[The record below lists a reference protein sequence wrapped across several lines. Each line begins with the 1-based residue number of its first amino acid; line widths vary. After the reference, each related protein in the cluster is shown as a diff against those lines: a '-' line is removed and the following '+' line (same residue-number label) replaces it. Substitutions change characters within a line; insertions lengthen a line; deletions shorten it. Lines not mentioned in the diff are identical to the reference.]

1 MKWRRSKLDSE
12 LVSLYIRGNEKAF
25 ETLVN
30 RHKSRVYTT
39 IYLIVKDQYIAED
52 LTQDSFIKAIDTIK
66 SGRYNEEGKFLP
78 WIIRIAHNLAIDY
91 FRRDKRYPSVVF
103 EDGSN
108 VFNTLDF
115 SEDSVESL
123 QIRQETHEQLREMI
137 QRLPDVQKQVLIM
150 RHYNDMSFQEI
161 ADATG
166 VSINTALG
174 RMRYALINLRKQF
187 SQRTPYYDKN
197 LYL

>member
-1 MKWRRSKLDSE
+1 MEKVQVSDSE
-12 LVSLYIRGNEKAF
+12 LVTLYIRGNEKAF
-25 ETLVN
+25 EKLVQ
-30 RHKSRVYTT
+30 RHKSRIYTT
-39 IYLIVKDQYIAED
+39 IYLIVKDQYVAED
-52 LTQDSFIKAIDTIK
+52 LLQDTFIKAVDTIK
-66 SGRYNEEGKFLP
+66 GGRYNDEGNFLP

-91 FRRDKRYPSVVF
+91 FRRDKRYPNVVF
-103 EDGSN
+103 EDGSS

-115 SEDSVESL
+115 SEDSVESI

-150 RHYNDMSFQEI
+150 RHYEDMSFQEI

-187 SQRTPYYDKN
+187 NQRAPQYDKN
-197 LYL
+197 LYLR

>member
-1 MKWRRSKLDSE
+1 MEKVQVSDSE
-12 LVSLYIRGNEKAF
+12 LVTLYIRGNEKAF
-25 ETLVN
+25 EKLVQ
-30 RHKSRVYTT
+30 RHKSRIYTT
-39 IYLIVKDQYIAED
+39 IYLIVKDQYVAED
-52 LTQDSFIKAIDTIK
+52 LLQDTFIKAVDTIK
-66 SGRYNEEGKFLP
+66 GGRYNDEGKFLP

-91 FRRDKRYPSVVF
+91 FRRDKRYPNVVF
-103 EDGSN
+103 EDGSS

-115 SEDSVESL
+115 SEDSVESI

-150 RHYNDMSFQEI
+150 RHYEDMSFQEI

-187 SQRTPYYDKN
+187 NQRAPQYDKN
-197 LYL
+197 LYLR

>member
-1 MKWRRSKLDSE
+1 MHKVQVSDSE
-12 LVSLYIRGNEKAF
+12 LVSLYIRGDEKAF
-25 ETLVN
+25 EKLVQ
-30 RHKSRVYTT
+30 RHKSRIYTT
-39 IYLIVKDQYIAED
+39 IYLIVKDQYVAED
-52 LTQDSFIKAIDTIK
+52 LMQDTFIKAVDTIK

-91 FRRDKRYPSVVF
+91 FRRDKRYPNVVF

-115 SEDSVESL
+115 SEDSVESI

-137 QRLPDVQKQVLIM
+137 QRLPDVQRQVLIM
-150 RHYNDMSFQEI
+150 RHYEDMSFQEI

-187 SQRTPYYDKN
+187 SQRTPQYDKN
-197 LYL
+197 VYLR

>member
-1 MKWRRSKLDSE
+1 MHKVQVSDSE
-12 LVSLYIRGNEKAF
+12 LVSLYIRGDEKAF
-25 ETLVN
+25 EKLVL
-30 RHKSRVYTT
+30 RHKSRIYTT
-39 IYLIVKDQYIAED
+39 IYLIVKDQYVAED
-52 LTQDSFIKAIDTIK
+52 LLQDTFIKAVDTIR
-66 SGRYNEEGKFLP
+66 SGRYNDEGKFLP

-91 FRRDKRYPSVVF
+91 FRRDKRYPNVVF

-115 SEDSVESL
+115 SEDSVESI

-137 QRLPDVQKQVLIM
+137 QRLPDVQRQVLIM
-150 RHYNDMSFQEI
+150 RHYEDMSFQEI

-187 SQRTPYYDKN
+187 SQRTPQYDKN
-197 LYL
+197 VYLR

>member
-1 MKWRRSKLDSE
+1 MEKFQVSDSE
-12 LVSLYIRGNEKAF
+12 LISLYIHGDEKAF
-25 ETLVN
+25 EKLVQ
-30 RHKSRVYTT
+30 RHKSRIYTT
-39 IYLIVKDQYIAED
+39 IYLIVKDQYVAED
-52 LTQDSFIKAIDTIK
+52 LMQDTFIKAVDTIK
-66 SGRYNEEGKFLP
+66 SGKYNEEGKFLP

-91 FRRDKRYPSVVF
+91 FRRDKRYPNVVF
-103 EDGSN
+103 EDGSS

-115 SEDSVESL
+115 SEDSVESI

-137 QRLPDVQKQVLIM
+137 QRLPDVQRQVLIM
-150 RHYNDMSFQEI
+150 RHYEDMSFQEI

-187 SQRTPYYDKN
+187 SQRTPQYDKN
-197 LYL
+197 FYLR

>member
-1 MKWRRSKLDSE
+1 MEKVQVSDSE
-12 LVSLYIRGNEKAF
+12 LVTLYIRGNEKAF
-25 ETLVN
+25 EKLVQ
-30 RHKSRVYTT
+30 RHKSRIYTT
-39 IYLIVKDQYIAED
+39 IYLIVKDQYVAED
-52 LTQDSFIKAIDTIK
+52 LLQDTFIKAVDTIK
-66 SGRYNEEGKFLP
+66 GGRYNDEGKFLP

-91 FRRDKRYPSVVF
+91 FRRDKRYPNVVF
-103 EDGSN
+103 EDGSS

-115 SEDSVESL
+115 SEDSVESI

-150 RHYNDMSFQEI
+150 RHYEDMSFQEI

-174 RMRYALINLRKQF
+174 RMGYALINLRKQF
-187 SQRTPYYDKN
+187 NQRAPQYDKN
-197 LYL
+197 LYLR

>member
-1 MKWRRSKLDSE
+1 MHKVQVSDSE
-12 LVSLYIRGNEKAF
+12 LVSLYIRGDEKAF
-25 ETLVN
+25 EKLVQ
-30 RHKSRVYTT
+30 RHKSRIYTT
-39 IYLIVKDQYIAED
+39 IYLIVKDQYVAED
-52 LTQDSFIKAIDTIK
+52 LMQDTFIKSVDTIK

-91 FRRDKRYPSVVF
+91 FRRDKRYPNVVF

-115 SEDSVESL
+115 SEDSVESI

-137 QRLPDVQKQVLIM
+137 QRLPDVQRQVLIM
-150 RHYNDMSFQEI
+150 RHYEDMSFQQI

-187 SQRTPYYDKN
+187 SQRTPQYDKN
-197 LYL
+197 VYLR

>member
-1 MKWRRSKLDSE
+1 MDKVLVSDSE

-25 ETLVN
+25 EKLVQ
-30 RHKSRVYTT
+30 RHKSRIYTT
-39 IYLIVKDQYIAED
+39 IYLIVKDQYVAED
-52 LTQDSFIKAIDTIK
+52 LLQDTLIKAVDTIK
-66 SGRYNEEGKFLP
+66 SGKYNEEGKFLP

-91 FRRDKRYPSVVF
+91 FRRDKRYPNVVF

-115 SEDSVESL
+115 SEDSVESI

-137 QRLPDVQKQVLIM
+137 QRLPDVQRQVLIM
-150 RHYNDMSFQEI
+150 RHYEDMSFQEI

-187 SQRTPYYDKN
+187 SQRTPQYDQN
-197 LYL
+197 FYLR